1 MRAYV
6 CKYVYIYIYICIHV
20 PLMKPEL
27 QQNTPRAAGALALGL
42 RDCGSDS
49 AETGVELNGQSITC
63 SVFSG
68 LGVRLGVKD
77 N

>member
-1 MRAYV
+1 
-6 CKYVYIYIYICIHV
+6 
-20 PLMKPEL
+20 MKPEL

-68 LGVRLGVKD
+68 LGLRLGVKD